1 MSLFIGKQN
10 THEVANS
17 KIELTNELQV
27 KQLIPSLIIGI
38 DEMGR
43 VII

>member
-17 KIELTNELQV
+17 KIELKNELQV
-27 KQLIPSLIIGI
+27 TSETINT
-38 DEMGR
+38 
-43 VII
+43 VTY